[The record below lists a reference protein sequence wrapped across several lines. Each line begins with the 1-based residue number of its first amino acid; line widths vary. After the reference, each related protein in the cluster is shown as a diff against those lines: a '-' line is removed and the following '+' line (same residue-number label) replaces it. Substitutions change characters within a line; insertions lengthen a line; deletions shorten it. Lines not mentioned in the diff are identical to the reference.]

1 MEGQYYIFSRFFC
14 LLLTSVQKSSHNVL
28 PCRDVDTIIKDLMDA
43 SLTLVKELR
52 AVSAKEEV
60 GPIVE
65 NKLIEALTGPGAS
78 PDTIASFR
86 TLLQDGVLEDRD
98 ITVDVPV
105 KESGGGARGNIS
117 VGMGG
122 MSDMEVSVAGM
133 GGPGGTV
140 DLAELMSRL
149 SGSGKSGRPI
159 THRRNMTVREAR
171 IALEEAE
178 VDRVLSSL
186 DLRKEAVTLAEQNG
200 IVFIDEIDKLI
211 SNKSKHSGDASSEGV
226 QRDLLPL
233 IEGTTVDV
241 KYVPFLSMAIEFRRA
256 FCLSFAYLVF
266 CSSFLSNPSHF
277 YFLLYS
283 GALGMSAQII
293 CSSSPP
299 ELFTLTSPRN
309 YSLNYKEDCPFAW
322 SCKH

>member
-1 MEGQYYIFSRFFC
+1 
-14 LLLTSVQKSSHNVL
+14 
-28 PCRDVDTIIKDLMDA
+28 MDA

-60 GPIVE
+60 GPTVE
-65 NKLIEALTGPGAS
+65 KKLIEALTGPGAS

-105 KESGGGARGNIS
+105 KENTGGGRGNIS

-133 GGPGGTV
+133 GGSSGTV

-149 SGSGKSGRPI
+149 SGSGKSGRPV
-159 THRRNMTVREAR
+159 TQRRNMTVKEAR

-233 IEGTTVDV
+233 IEGTTIDV
-241 KYVPFLSMAIEFRRA
+241 K
-256 FCLSFAYLVF
+256 CVF
-266 CSSFLSNPSHF
+266 H
-277 YFLLYS
+277 
-283 GALGMSAQII
+283 I
-293 CSSSPP
+293 
-299 ELFTLTSPRN
+299 
-309 YSLNYKEDCPFAW
+309 
-322 SCKH
+322 

>member
-1 MEGQYYIFSRFFC
+1 
-14 LLLTSVQKSSHNVL
+14 
-28 PCRDVDTIIKDLMDA
+28 MDA